1 MSSVNEREISQ
12 DHVYSL
18 KTYETLF
25 THVVGFPGYNIYIY
39 IYILL
44 CILYIIQI
52 YTNYI

>member
-25 THVVGFPGYNIYIY
+25 TLVFGFPGKPNT
-39 IYILL
+39 LL
-44 CILYIIQI
+44 FATPYQE
-52 YTNYI
+52 